1 MASNLLAA
9 AEDYL
14 KRGLSLIPFKRDKSG
29 ACIKWT
35 EYQKTRPSMEDAKKW
50 FTSRFKNEFLAI
62 VTGKISNLLVVDL
75 DSEAA
80 YQRVQ
85 EFIPDYVSTPTV
97 KSPHGYHLYFQHKD
111 GLINRANYGDDT
123 DVRTDGGCIIAPPSV
138 NGDGLEYR
146 WLPGLSIMDIEP
158 AIIPDNLYYLLLQYI
173 SSSNYINN
181 ASAMPEKTPNE
192 VTNVTSITNHNIT
205 FNEGGRDDTL
215 FHLIWYLR
223 KGGMSRQEI
232 EIYAKFVASHCNPPF
247 PPEEVDLK
255 IQSAFERKKRSENGL
270 TAAIRDYL
278 SVTKGNFS
286 VTNLNKA
293 LQVITSQDQASVRAI
308 LHRMA
313 KKGEL
318 IERDPKLDGVFRVI
332 DNDCKPLDWINAE
345 CEYRDLWLPLGLG
358 HICGVQPGNVLVF
371 AGAKDSGKTAFL
383 MNIAKENR
391 HQYKVHYFNSEMGV
405 KEWKMRVGKFDDI
418 TMEQFNRGVFLY
430 ERSANFADVVK
441 QGEGNLKIID
451 FLEVPDEVWR
461 VGSMIQKIHAKL
473 DGSICV
479 IALQKKIGQDLGR
492 GAEFSM
498 EKARLYVSLDYQRAK
513 IVSCK
518 NFKENDII
526 AGNPRGYTTQYKL
539 VNGCKIIK
547 SQQGWTSPTEK
558 EKL

>member
-1 MASNLLAA
+1 MSPLEQAIEYTKIGCSVLPCKPDKHPYVSWAKYQKERASLDQIESWWRKFKNANCGIVCGEISGVDVLDIDSREAYERITENFLP
-9 AEDYL
+9 ESLETPTLVTPSGGYQIWF
-14 KRGLSLIPFKRDKSG
+14 KHKPGLS
-29 ACIKWT
+29 
-35 EYQKTRPSMEDAKKW
+35 
-50 FTSRFKNEFLAI
+50 
-62 VTGKISNLLVVDL
+62 
-75 DSEAA
+75 
-80 YQRVQ
+80 
-85 EFIPDYVSTPTV
+85 
-97 KSPHGYHLYFQHKD
+97 
-111 GLINRANYGDDT
+111 NRANYMPQV
-123 DVRTDGGCIIAPPSV
+123 DVRTNGGFAVVPVSNCRYEKQGRLIE
-138 NGDGLEYR
+138 GQHKWLDGLNPWR
-146 WLPGLSIMDIEP
+146 VP
-158 AIIPDNLYYLLLQYI
+158 AAPWPSMLFDTLMQCSYNN
-173 SSSNYINN
+173 SSSFNNSNNNINI
-181 ASAMPEKTPNE
+181 ASDVPTKTANDI
-192 VTNVTSITNHNIT
+192 TNVTSITNHNIT

-232 EIYAKFVASHCNPPF
+232 EIYAKFVASHCSPPF

-418 TMEQFNRGVFLY
+418 TMEQFNVEDAGW
-430 ERSANFADVVK
+430 
-441 QGEGNLKIID
+441 
-451 FLEVPDEVWR
+451 EV
-461 VGSMIQKIHAKL
+461 
-473 DGSICV
+473 
-479 IALQKKIGQDLGR
+479 
-492 GAEFSM
+492 
-498 EKARLYVSLDYQRAK
+498 
-513 IVSCK
+513 
-518 NFKENDII
+518 
-526 AGNPRGYTTQYKL
+526 
-539 VNGCKIIK
+539 
-547 SQQGWTSPTEK
+547 
-558 EKL
+558 